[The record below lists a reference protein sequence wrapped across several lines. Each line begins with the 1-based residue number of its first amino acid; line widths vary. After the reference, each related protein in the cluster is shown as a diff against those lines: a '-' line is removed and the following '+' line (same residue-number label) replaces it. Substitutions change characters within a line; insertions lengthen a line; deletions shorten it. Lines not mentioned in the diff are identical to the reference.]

1 MSETPCYRLRLRH
14 EASLPS
20 GEGQLA
26 PPFSPERACACA
38 HVTST
43 SQNNQVEEALRVLNR
58 ILGME
63 GIFDRYRLTRYY
75 EKPTKTRRRI
85 NYEICKAIYDE
96 DMARRIQFTLR
107 KNRADPWL
115 GND

>member
-1 MSETPCYRLRLRH
+1 MRH
-14 EASLPS
+14 KLFFARTVL
-20 GEGQLA
+20 
-26 PPFSPERACACA
+26 
-38 HVTST
+38 V
-43 SQNNQVEEALRVLNR
+43 QNNQVEEALRVLNR

>member
-1 MSETPCYRLRLRH
+1 MTVCTFL
-14 EASLPS
+14 SLS
-20 GEGQLA
+20 SRYNLIRQ
-26 PPFSPERACACA
+26 PFPFE
-38 HVTST
+38 
-43 SQNNQVEEALRVLNR
+43 LR

-107 KNRADPWL
+107 KNRLDPWL